1 MSLCV
6 ARFPALLLL
15 KAETF
20 EAFEPLLADVFNTLL
35 LLLLPF
41 ATRAFEAFP
50 AATMTVSLPVEVEVE
65 VEPAA
70 AFASTH
76 RPVDVSTTVPVAI
89 FSAHWVG
96 SPVGFNAAQCVWSAL
111 HA

>member
-1 MSLCV
+1 MCV

-70 AFASTH
+70 AIASTH

-96 SPVGFNAAQCVWSAL
+96 SPVGFKAAQCV
-111 HA
+111 